1 MNGSNLTASGII
13 SFAENLEDRL
23 VAFYQKMSD
32 RWKEGE
38 ETFQRFV
45 KQGDKNKTLV
55 RRTYQETIT
64 DMLEACFSFE
74 GLDLGE
80 YELDA
85 SLPEDMSYSEALEK
99 ATELEEKARKFYLE
113 VAERSESLLATIPMA
128 FHRVAKMRAKHER
141 KLESLREES
150 GDAS

>member
-13 SFAENLEDRL
+13 SFAEDLEDRM
-23 VAFYQKMSD
+23 VAFYQRMSD
-32 RWKEGE
+32 RWEEE
-38 ETFQRFV
+38 ETFQRFI

-74 GLDLGE
+74 GLDLAQ

-99 ATELEEKARKFYLE
+99 ATGLEEKAREFYLE

-128 FHRVAKMRAKHER
+128 FQRVAKTRAKHER
-141 KLESLREES
+141 ELRSLREES
-150 GDAS
+150 GGQS